1 MAIGAVEFSNGG
13 FKIRKILPKNQHTH
27 RNFENFENLANGE
40 VSKSAKT

>member
-13 FKIRKILPKNQHTH
+13 YKIRKILPKNQQTQS
-27 RNFENFENLANGE
+27 NFENWANGE